1 MDWEERIELN
11 PEILVGKPVVR
22 GTRLSVQLI
31 IERLA
36 DGWTT
41 DEVVDQYPTLT
52 KDDVLACLRY
62 ASGCVQAVSEREQG
76 LRRDAV
82 GRTERI
88 ERNPAVLVGKPVI
101 KGTRLSVE
109 FVLDRLADSW
119 TTAELVGKY
128 PNLAAADVSACLR
141 YTSELLQT
149 EQAKRLVS
157 A

>member
-1 MDWEERIELN
+1 MDWDERIELN
-11 PEILVGKPVVR
+11 PKILVGKPVVR

-36 DGWTT
+36 DGWTV
-41 DEVVDQYPTLT
+41 EELVEQYPRLT
-52 KDDVLACLRY
+52 REDVPACLRY
-62 ASGCVQAVSEREQG
+62 ASECVQAASGRERG
-76 LRRDAV
+76 LAEDVTGQEKRL
-82 GRTERI
+82 

-109 FVLDRLADSW
+109 FILDRLADSW
-119 TTAELVGKY
+119 TTVELVGKY
-128 PNLAAADVSACLR
+128 PNLTAADVFACLR
-141 YTSELLQT
+141 YASGLLQA

>member
-31 IERLA
+31 IELLA

-41 DEVVDQYPTLT
+41 EEVLDQYPTLT

-76 LRRDAV
+76 LQGDAV

-109 FVLDRLADSW
+109 FILDRLADSW

>member
-1 MDWEERIELN
+1 MDWDERIELN

-22 GTRLSVQLI
+22 GTQISVQLV

-36 DGWTT
+36 DGWTV
-41 DEVVDQYPTLT
+41 EELVEQYPRLT
-52 KDDVLACLRY
+52 REDVPACLRY
-62 ASGCVQAVSEREQG
+62 ASKCVQAASERERG
-76 LRRDAV
+76 LAEDVTGQEKRL
-82 GRTERI
+82 

-109 FVLDRLADSW
+109 FILDRLADNW
-119 TTAELVGKY
+119 TTVELVGKY
-128 PNLAAADVSACLR
+128 PNLTAADVFACLR
-141 YTSELLQT
+141 YASGLLQA

>member
-1 MDWEERIELN
+1 MDRDERIELN

-22 GTRLSVQLI
+22 GTRLSVQLV

-36 DGWTT
+36 DGWTMV
-41 DEVVDQYPTLT
+41 ELVEQYPRLT
-52 KDDVLACLRY
+52 REDVLGCLRY
-62 ASGCVQAVSEREQG
+62 ASKCVQEASERERGLQG
-76 LRRDAV
+76 DAT
-82 GRTERI
+82 GRIERL

-109 FVLDRLADSW
+109 FILDRLADSW

-128 PNLAAADVSACLR
+128 PNLTVADVFACLR
-141 YTSELLQT
+141 YASGVVRV
-149 EQAKRLVS
+149 EQAKRLLR